1 MGGEGLVQRIAQ
13 MEALLARLKKRMDI
27 QIVELECRV
36 AEEWAA
42 FGPTPEERH
51 RFSSRTSGLSKPELL
66 AALRGE
72 WCRLQRLNEMRQEL
86 ERKLS
91 ELSQTEQKS
100 GQFEQGV
107 SANKDRL
114 RGSSMQ
120 LVKEERARMWYRK
133 VHSRLRED
141 CAQLAAAFEDLS
153 GKVFLHGGMP
163 VRESLD
169 SAKQRVF
176 APSPRLLDVGDF
188 KMQHP
193 GV

>member
-1 MGGEGLVQRIAQ
+1 MQ
-13 MEALLARLKKRMDI
+13 
-27 QIVELECRV
+27 
-36 AEEWAA
+36 
-42 FGPTPEERH
+42 
-51 RFSSRTSGLSKPELL
+51 
-66 AALRGE
+66 ALRTE
-72 WCRLQRLNEMRQEL
+72 RRRLQRLSEMRKEL

-91 ELSQTEQKS
+91 ELCQTELRS

-107 SANKDRL
+107 SANKGRL
-114 RGSSMQ
+114 RGSSLQ
-120 LVKEERARMWYRK
+120 LVKEERTRLWYKK

-188 KMQHP
+188 
-193 GV
+193 